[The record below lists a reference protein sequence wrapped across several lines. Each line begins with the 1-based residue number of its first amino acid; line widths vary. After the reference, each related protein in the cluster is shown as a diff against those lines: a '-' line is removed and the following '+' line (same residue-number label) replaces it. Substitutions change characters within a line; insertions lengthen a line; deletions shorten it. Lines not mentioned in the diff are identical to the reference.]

1 VESLEGGASVSV
13 KRLRARFLLLIGGL
27 GSVLALAMV
36 ARAHRPPRVLP
47 VFGHVPAFHLVDQ
60 RAAPFSDASMLGHV
74 SVVDFIFTRCAS
86 SCPRLTAAM
95 AEVQERLTRE
105 QSSARL
111 VSISVDPEN
120 DTPSVLAEYAARA
133 HADAE
138 RWSFL
143 TGPVDDVKT
152 AVVSGFKVALEKLPK
167 PNTTEYD
174 VTHGDW
180 FVLVDARGDLRGYY
194 TTDES
199 HDIDRLM
206 ADLLRLER
214 TKP

>member
-1 VESLEGGASVSV
+1 
-13 KRLRARFLLLIGGL
+13 
-27 GSVLALAMV
+27 
-36 ARAHRPPRVLP
+36 
-47 VFGHVPAFHLVDQ
+47 
-60 RAAPFSDASMLGHV
+60 
-74 SVVDFIFTRCAS
+74 
-86 SCPRLTAAM
+86 
-95 AEVQERLTRE
+95 
-105 QSSARL
+105 
-111 VSISVDPEN
+111 
-120 DTPSVLAEYAARA
+120 
-133 HADAE
+133 
-138 RWSFL
+138 L